1 MLFFS
6 AEDNEMGIG
15 WNKFGV
21 MIFRL
26 TGEGTPLES
35 HDASLVDERLSGWH
49 QHCFTWKAN
58 GKFRVI
64 YITIQ

>member
-1 MLFFS
+1 MFFFP

-21 MIFRL
+21 MLFRL

-35 HDASLVDERLSGWH
+35 YDAPLVDERLSGWH
-49 QHCFTWKAN
+49 QHFTWK
-58 GKFRVI
+58 V
-64 YITIQ
+64 